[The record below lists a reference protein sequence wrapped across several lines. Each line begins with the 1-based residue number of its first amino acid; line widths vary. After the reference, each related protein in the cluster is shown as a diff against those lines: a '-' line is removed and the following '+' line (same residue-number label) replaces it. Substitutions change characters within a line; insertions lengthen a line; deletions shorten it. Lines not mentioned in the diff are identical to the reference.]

1 MSLLYYSE
9 YFGRKFLR
17 ISPWTRPS
25 RRVHGIV
32 YSCDLLLPLPSTL
45 SSVLCP
51 ATVVPICQ
59 LSLNRRRRAGRHRH
73 RLDPVLRPVGNGAT
87 VVTGNRPARRSVP
100 ISQSLT
106 RLHVDRHS
114 AQTGLKLVFGCLN
127 VRSLTNKVDDLRTLL
142 QEQSIDVML
151 LTETWHDA
159 DSISIRRFRTEG
171 FNVIEHA
178 RPRVRDSTQC
188 VQTMAVSLSSLRV
201 EHV

>member
-1 MSLLYYSE
+1 M
-9 YFGRKFLR
+9 
-17 ISPWTRPS
+17 
-25 RRVHGIV
+25 
-32 YSCDLLLPLPSTL
+32 
-45 SSVLCP
+45 
-51 ATVVPICQ
+51 
-59 LSLNRRRRAGRHRH
+59 
-73 RLDPVLRPVGNGAT
+73 
-87 VVTGNRPARRSVP
+87 
-100 ISQSLT
+100 
-106 RLHVDRHS
+106 
-114 AQTGLKLVFGCLN
+114 FGCLN